1 MWWWPYAVAAAAATA
16 YAMRPRPKY
25 KVPVRQSWT
34 LRLLNAVLWPSCL
47 LQDWFGVS
55 VPRVGKMLRWPLSL
69 PRLMA
74 EAERRTKLSE
84 WAKDESFPGLYEIAV
99 ARLNETAPTPVGRL
113 IAFDYLMRRLMTRLQ
128 VVERSQQKPDP
139 RYIPR
144 APIVV
149 MGLPRTGTTFLHR
162 LLALDPDNRCPE
174 THELLDPLSKRPLH
188 KRVKYWDSKLNLMKR
203 LVPHLEQIH
212 DLGAREAEECLLA
225 LSVDIPLLPPTF
237 RHLVR
242 HCVASGDFPS
252 LQRAYSLYKRQL
264 EFLASARGEN
274 KRWALKCPAHLP
286 YVADLLKEFPD
297 AHLVWTHRAPRE
309 SIPSLCSM
317 FRTFADMGERGPVD
331 LEAIGREQVSFW
343 GAACDRALHVECCDV
358 AYADLV
364 KEPIEVVRRVYAA
377 CGLTVSPQF
386 ERALSEYLATRTR
399 SSHHSYSLG
408 EYGLDGDAVRARF
421 SGYAEAMRSRG
432 VVV

>member
-1 MWWWPYAVAAAAATA
+1 MWWPYAVAAAAATA
-16 YAMRPRPKY
+16 YLMRPRDKY

-34 LRLLNAVLWPSCL
+34 LRALNALLWPSCL
-47 LQDWFGVS
+47 LQDYFHVS

-74 EAERRTKLSE
+74 EAERRTKLTD
-84 WAKDESFPGLYEIAV
+84 WAKDESFPGLYEVAV
-99 ARLNETAPTPVGRL
+99 ARLNETQPTPVGRL

-128 VVERSQQKPDP
+128 VVERAKTKPDP
-139 RYIPR
+139 QYIPR

-174 THELLDPLSKRPLH
+174 THELLDPLSQRPLH

-225 LSVDIPLLPPTF
+225 LSVDVPLLPPTF

-242 HCVASGDFPS
+242 HCVASGTFPS
-252 LQRAYSLYKRQL
+252 LQRAYSLYRRQL
-264 EFLASARGEN
+264 EFLAAEKGEN

-297 AHLVWTHRAPRE
+297 ARIVWTHRDPRE

-317 FRTFADMGERGPVD
+317 FRTFADMSERGPVD
-331 LEAIGREQVSFW
+331 LEAIGREQVAFW
-343 GAACDRALHVECCDV
+343 GAACDRAMHAPRCDV

-364 KEPIEVVRRVYAA
+364 RDPVAVVKRVYAA
-377 CGLTVSPQF
+377 CDLTVSPQF
-386 ERALSEYLATRTR
+386 ERALESHLATRTR
-399 SSHHSYSLG
+399 SSPHVYSLG

-421 SGYAEAMRSRG
+421 LGYSEAMRSRG

>member
-16 YAMRPRPKY
+16 YLIRPREKY

-34 LRLLNAVLWPSCL
+34 LRALNALLCPSCL
-47 LQDWFGVS
+47 LQDLFGIS

-84 WAKDESFPGLYEIAV
+84 WARDESFPGLYEVAV
-99 ARLNETAPTPVGRL
+99 ARLNETRPTPVGRL

-128 VVERSQQKPDP
+128 VIERAKSKPDP
-139 RYIPR
+139 QYVPR

-174 THELLDPLSKRPLH
+174 THELLDPLSQRPLH

-225 LSVDIPLLPPTF
+225 LSVDVPLLPPTF

-242 HCVASGDFPS
+242 HCVSSGDFPS
-252 LQRAYSLYKRQL
+252 LRRAYALYKRQL

-286 YVADLLKEFPD
+286 YVSDLLAEFPD

-343 GAACDRALHVECCDV
+343 GAACDRALDVDCCDV

-364 KEPIEVVRRVYAA
+364 KEPIEVVKRVYAA
-377 CGLTVSPQF
+377 CDLTVSPQF
-386 ERALSEYLATRTR
+386 ERALEAHLATRTR
-399 SSHHSYSLG
+399 SVRHEYSLG

>member
-1 MWWWPYAVAAAAATA
+1 MMWWPYAVAAAAATA
-16 YAMRPRPKY
+16 YLMRPRGKY

-34 LRLLNAVLWPSCL
+34 LRALNALLWPSCL
-47 LQDWFGVS
+47 LQDFCGIS

-74 EAERRTKLSE
+74 EAERRTKLTD
-84 WAKDESFPGLYEIAV
+84 WARDESFPGLYEIAV
-99 ARLNETAPTPVGRL
+99 ARLNETRPTPVGRL
-113 IAFDYLMRRLMTRLQ
+113 IAFDYLMRRLVTRLQ
-128 VVERSQQKPDP
+128 VIERAKVKPDP

-162 LLALDPDNRCPE
+162 LLALDPENRCPE
-174 THELLDPLSKRPLH
+174 THELLDPLSQRPLA

-225 LSVDIPLLPPTF
+225 LSVDVPLLPPTF

-242 HCVASGDFPS
+242 HCVSRGDFPS

-274 KRWALKCPAHLP
+274 RRWALKCPAHLP

-331 LEAIGREQVSFW
+331 LEAIGREQVAFW
-343 GAACDRALHVECCDV
+343 GAACDRALDVACCDV

-377 CGLTVSPQF
+377 CDLTVSSAF

-399 SSHHSYSLG
+399 SVRHSYSLG
-408 EYGLDGDAVRARF
+408 EYGLREDAVRARF
-421 SGYAEAMRSRG
+421 SGYSEAMRSRG